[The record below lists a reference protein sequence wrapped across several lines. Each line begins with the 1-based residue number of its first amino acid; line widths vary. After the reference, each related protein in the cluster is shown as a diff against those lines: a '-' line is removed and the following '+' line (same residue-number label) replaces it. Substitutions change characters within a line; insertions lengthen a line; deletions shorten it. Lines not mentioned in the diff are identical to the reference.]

1 MGIVYAPGTIQPKII
16 FLPGSGSVGAC
27 FLFLA
32 WGPRAGSVMLSGAVV
47 KEALLKM
54 NSAAPALQKRNL
66 KVFMRCNLLFK
77 NLHALVHKL
86 VK

>member
-54 NSAAPALQKRNL
+54 NSAAPALRKRNL
-66 KVFMRCNLLFK
+66 KVSMRCK
-77 NLHALVHKL
+77 GV
-86 VK
+86 VKHVRNQSFEN